1 MERSLDI
8 ATLSEALGGR
18 TGLPTANEL
27 QQAMADLEARLFIR
41 DVRPTQAML
50 DAAWYLHG
58 IASVQGARE
67 RYSLH
72 RQRQAFL
79 VSAHVFDLALND
91 PGVQHADRLSLGFA
105 AAIGYRLGG
114 RDPNATAITR
124 RVFAEV
130 EQSNA
135 LIDGSPWLA
144 LKAGLVF
151 LGFET
156 RTAFK
161 WFREQRLVLDAFAES
176 SGIRSL
182 EPTWFGGSE
191 LVVLGAEDVLAYLAR
206 GDSRRLDRG
215 RARLRQA
222 ALGDLPHPGVNA
234 RWVAA
239 HLLRF
244 AEEAARGSLW
254 SPGVMP
260 PAVSPLVRQAF
271 TFGRPAVLTLWE
283 PQRELLMG
291 ARSPFDPD
299 VRRMVMAVPT
309 SGGKTLVA
317 QMLALEHLARTNTGV
332 CYVVPTRTLGREVR
346 SAMANRTRVLQKEV
360 ATEAGE
366 FAWQPLFDLLA
377 DEVAE
382 VEVMTPERLAHLL
395 RHDHESVLARFGLF
409 VFDEAQLIKEAGR
422 GFVLESVI
430 AALGDLTEATDHRIV
445 LISAAMGNSGQ
456 IALWLD
462 PSGGALRHQSE
473 WRGPR
478 RLYAAFT
485 TRANWPATTVT
496 SNARA
501 RTWPYRLTTELT
513 GLLRLRMANGQTT
526 ELAVTGV
533 DWKLVRKAAS
543 SSPHQTGLP
552 RDDASTK
559 QYEIAAEMIQ
569 ELVHAGSVLVVAST
583 RSQAKEVALGL
594 ARIRPV
600 DPRTGPLVSFV
611 SEQLGRDHPLVSAL
625 ERGVGF
631 HHAGLPVEVLEAIE
645 EAVRGDVLSV
655 LACTSTLTDGVNLPV
670 RTVVLYDQTYEGQ
683 DPAARLRGARLVNAM
698 GRAGRAGRET
708 EGWIVLVRAAE
719 PSERDFADL
728 HPGADEL
735 AVTSSLLAEDALE
748 ELAGVEARASLNE
761 DAVFEGSDAQGFVAF
776 IWWMLALK
784 EREGVSPEGVDI
796 EAIVRRTLAATQSA
810 AARAAYTSLATAVQR
825 AYRHTDPG
833 ARARW
838 ARSGA
843 SLESAR
849 SIDRLAER
857 VARGVRRAE
866 AAGSLPDISD
876 PIATVRALARALR
889 ELLELQEAPRWMF
902 LTSTRGDAIPVE
914 PRDFLVDWL
923 DGASYMELGVAHL
936 GAAANPGWRIEQA
949 VDTVTRHFEHYL
961 AWTMG
966 VLIELANEHLAESD
980 SEAVLCPDLGSYIR
994 YGVRQPAALVVMTS
1008 GVRSR
1013 RLASRIAA
1021 VLPEDVEPT
1030 RTGIREWL
1038 AGLSIRDWHAELEVT
1053 PFETLDLL
1061 DFTRRPRR
1069 SLLRT
1074 LLETGVVD
1082 VALVPTGAGLLGDP
1096 AELSLEPARG
1106 EAAPAAFMVYDGES
1120 EVGETLPEDHADLQA
1135 IADTGVDYSLELRF
1149 EADVTLEIHLL
1160 TGT

>member
-8 ATLSEALGGR
+8 ETLSEALAGR
-18 TGLPTANEL
+18 TGLPTAGEL

-41 DVRPTQAML
+41 DVRPTQEML

-58 IASVQGARE
+58 IASVTGARE

-79 VSAHVFDLALND
+79 VSAHVFDLALHD
-91 PGVQHADRLSLGFA
+91 PSLEQADRLSLGFA

-114 RDPNATAITR
+114 RDPNATAIMR
-124 RVFAEV
+124 RVFADV
-130 EQSNA
+130 EPA
-135 LIDGSPWLA
+135 TDLADGRPWLA
-144 LKAGLVF
+144 LEAGLVF

-161 WFREQRLVLDAFAES
+161 WFREQRLLLDALARS

-182 EPTWFGGSE
+182 EPTWFGGSQ

-206 GDSRRLDRG
+206 GDSRRLERG
-215 RARLRQA
+215 QARLRQA
-222 ALGDLPHPGVNA
+222 ALGDLAHPAINV

-244 AEEAARGSLW
+244 AEEAVRGSLW

-291 ARSPFDPD
+291 DRSPFDPG
-299 VRRMVMAVPT
+299 VKRMVMAVPT

-317 QMLALEHLARTNTGV
+317 QMLALEHLARANTGV

-366 FAWQPLFDLLA
+366 SWQSFFDLFV

-430 AALGDLTEATDHRIV
+430 TALGDLTETTDHRIV

-496 SNARA
+496 SNPRA

-526 ELAVTGV
+526 ELTVTGV

-543 SSPHQTGLP
+543 SSPHQAGLP
-552 RDDASTK
+552 RDAASTK
-559 QYEIAAEMIQ
+559 QYEIAADMIQ
-569 ELVHAGSVLVVAST
+569 ELVHAGSILVVAST
-583 RSQAKEVALGL
+583 RSQAREVATGL
-594 ARIRPV
+594 ARIRPI
-600 DPRTGPLVSFV
+600 DPRTAPLAAFV

-645 EAVRGDVLSV
+645 EAVRGDVLPV

-735 AVTSSLLAEDALE
+735 AVTSSLLAQDALE
-748 ELAGVEARASLNE
+748 ELAAVEARARLDE
-761 DAVFEGSDAQGFVAF
+761 DSVLEGSDARGFVAF

-784 EREGVSPEGVDI
+784 ERDGLLPEDVDI
-796 EAIVRRTLAATQSA
+796 ELIVRRTLAATQSA
-810 AARAAYTSLATAVQR
+810 RAEVAYARVAAGVQR
-825 AYRHTDPG
+825 AYSRTDRG
-833 ARARW
+833 ARTRW
-838 ARSGA
+838 ARTGA

-849 SIDRLAER
+849 LIDHLAQR
-857 VARGVRRAE
+857 VASGVRRAE
-866 AAGSLPDISD
+866 AAGSLPDIAD
-876 PIATVRALARALR
+876 PIVAVRSLARALR
-889 ELLELQEAPRWMF
+889 ELLGLQEAPRWTF
-902 LTSTRGDAIPVE
+902 RTSTRGDEISVE
-914 PRDFLVDWL
+914 PRDFLLDWL
-923 DGASYMELGVAHL
+923 GGASYMELGIAHL
-936 GAAANPGWRIEQA
+936 GAAADPGWRIEQA
-949 VDTVTRHFEHYL
+949 VDAVTEHFEHYL
-961 AWTMG
+961 AWTIG
-966 VLIELANEHLAESD
+966 VLVELANEHLEESG
-980 SEAVLCPDLGSYIR
+980 SEAILCPDLGSYIR
-994 YGVRQPAALVVMTS
+994 YGVSQPAALVVMTS

-1021 VLPEDVEPT
+1021 VLPEDVAPT

-1038 AGLSIRDWHAELEVT
+1038 AGLSIRDWRAELGVT
-1053 PFETLDLL
+1053 AFETLDLL

-1082 VALVPTGAGLLGDP
+1082 VAVAPTGPTLVGDD
-1096 AELSLEPARG
+1096 AQLSLEPARG
-1106 EAAPAAFMVYDGES
+1106 EPAPAAFMVYDGAS
-1120 EVGETLPEDHADLQA
+1120 AVGETFPEDHADLQA
-1135 IADTGVDYSLELRF
+1135 IADTGLDYSLELLV
-1149 EADVTLEIHLL
+1149 EEGVTLRIHLNA
-1160 TGT
+1160 GS